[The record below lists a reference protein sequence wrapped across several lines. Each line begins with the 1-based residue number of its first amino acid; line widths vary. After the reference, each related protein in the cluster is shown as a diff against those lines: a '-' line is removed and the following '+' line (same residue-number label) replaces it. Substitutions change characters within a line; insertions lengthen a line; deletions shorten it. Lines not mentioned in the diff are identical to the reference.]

1 MKKLVLTFFLFC
13 SLKVSFAQLDYMSI
27 NLNKDNSR
35 IQYIICPEVTLS
47 ILIYPELSR
56 NGKYEL
62 ILKDGTIYYSD
73 VYKDVDLVSFNFKLR
88 GVEMPNGR
96 YKLKFTSNEGEIEY
110 VSMLIK
116 KDKKHS
122 HPLVE

>member
-13 SLKVSFAQLDYMSI
+13 SLKVCFAQLDYMSI

-62 ILKDGTIYYSD
+62 IHKDGTIYYSD
-73 VYKDVDLVSFNFKLR
+73 VYKDVDLVSINFKLR

-96 YKLKFTSNEGEIEY
+96 YKLKFTSDEGEIEY

>member
-1 MKKLVLTFFLFC
+1 
-13 SLKVSFAQLDYMSI
+13 MSI

-62 ILKDGTIYYSD
+62 IHKDGTIYYSD
-73 VYKDVDLVSFNFKLR
+73 VYKDVDLVSINFKLR